1 MSKKNYNIGLL
12 DADIYGPSIPKMLG
26 IQGKPEVSKKKIL
39 PYDKF
44 GLKSMSIGN
53 MIPQD
58 GSVIWRGAMASNAIR
73 QLINDVEWG
82 DLDYLFI
89 DLPPGTGD
97 IQLSLCQSFSI
108 AGAVIVSTPQE
119 ISLLDVRKAINMF
132 NKVNVEIVGMI
143 QNMSY
148 FENEGDKNY
157 IFGKDGVKEESKK
170 LNYNFLGEVPIL
182 KEISSSC
189 DLGKPISFTDDKIY
203 QNIFGKISD
212 SFISSVSK
220 IKNKKVK
227 IES

>member
-1 MSKKNYNIGLL
+1 
-12 DADIYGPSIPKMLG
+12 
-26 IQGKPEVSKKKIL
+26 
-39 PYDKF
+39 
-44 GLKSMSIGN
+44 MSIGN

-148 FENEGDKNY
+148 FENDGDKNY
-157 IFGKDGVKEESKK
+157 IFGKDGVKNESKK
-170 LNYNFLGEVPIL
+170 LNHNFLGEVPIL
-182 KEISSSC
+182 EEISSSC
-189 DLGKPISFTDDKIY
+189 DLGKPACFTNEKIY
-203 QNIFGKISD
+203 QNIFEKISD
-212 SFISSVSK
+212 NFISSFSK
-220 IKNKKVK
+220 IKKKEVK